1 MSKKNLFLFL
11 VLLVALFFRF
21 YNLTSIP
28 PGLYPD
34 EAMNGN
40 NALEALATK
49 NFKVYYEENNG
60 REGLFINI
68 QALFLALIQKNEPY
82 VLRLPSAIF
91 GFITVLGI
99 YFFVL
104 ELFKNIK
111 NYKLEKINEK
121 EEIKNSKIKF
131 NEKVALLSAF
141 FLGTSFWHI
150 NFSRIGFRAILAPF
164 FLVWAL
170 YLILKSLN
178 NNYQKILAFFAGIFF
193 GLGFYTYIAYRV
205 MILIFIPILWFYFK
219 EAKLKNKLKEFY
231 LAKIIFVLGMVL
243 IALPI
248 GWYYL
253 NNPED
258 FFGRTSQ
265 ISVFNSSS
273 PIKDLILNI
282 FKTLFMFNF
291 VGDFNWRHNLSGRP
305 ELDVL
310 VGVLFVIG
318 ILILLKNRKNSEI
331 QFINYIL
338 FGWFSLA
345 MLPVVISNEGI
356 PHALRAILMV
366 IPAVIFAAIAGIIIY
381 EKLILLKNKKTINI
395 IFGIFLVVVFLNT
408 YYAYFV
414 LWANN
419 KNTYDAFSSN
429 YVELGKILNSLPQNL
444 PKYVLVEASGVEV
457 RGIPMPAQTTMF
469 ITNTFLPQNQKAKN
483 IFYILPQDKDKIP
496 EGSLIFEIK

>member
-40 NALEALATK
+40 NALEVLATK

-91 GFITVLGI
+91 GFLTVLGI

-141 FLGTSFWHI
+141 FLATSFWHI

-231 LAKIIFVLGMVL
+231 LAKIVFVLGMVL

-291 VGDFNWRHNLSGRP
+291 VGDFNWRHNLSGNP

-310 VGVLFVIG
+310 VGVLFVVG
-318 ILILLKNRKNSEI
+318 ILILLKNRSNSEI

-338 FGWFSLA
+338 FGWFFLA

-469 ITNTFLPQNQKAKN
+469 ITNTFLPQNQKEKN

>member
-1 MSKKNLFLFL
+1 
-11 VLLVALFFRF
+11 
-21 YNLTSIP
+21 
-28 PGLYPD
+28 
-34 EAMNGN
+34 
-40 NALEALATK
+40 
-49 NFKVYYEENNG
+49 
-60 REGLFINI
+60 
-68 QALFLALIQKNEPY
+68 
-82 VLRLPSAIF
+82 
-91 GFITVLGI
+91 
-99 YFFVL
+99 
-104 ELFKNIK
+104 
-111 NYKLEKINEK
+111 
-121 EEIKNSKIKF
+121 
-131 NEKVALLSAF
+131 
-141 FLGTSFWHI
+141 
-150 NFSRIGFRAILAPF
+150 
-164 FLVWAL
+164 
-170 YLILKSLN
+170 
-178 NNYQKILAFFAGIFF
+178 
-193 GLGFYTYIAYRV
+193 
-205 MILIFIPILWFYFK
+205 
-219 EAKLKNKLKEFY
+219 
-231 LAKIIFVLGMVL
+231 
-243 IALPI
+243 LPI

-265 ISVFNSSS
+265 ISVFNSAS

>member
-40 NALEALATK
+40 NALEVLATK

-91 GFITVLGI
+91 GFLTVLGI

-141 FLGTSFWHI
+141 FLATSFWHI

-178 NNYQKILAFFAGIFF
+178 NNYQKILAFFAGIVF

-205 MILIFIPILWFYFK
+205 MILIFVPILWFYFK

-231 LAKIIFVLGMVL
+231 LAKIVFVLGMVL

-291 VGDFNWRHNLSGRP
+291 VGDFNWRHNLSGNP

-310 VGVLFVIG
+310 VGVLFVVG
-318 ILILLKNRKNSEI
+318 ILILLKNRSNSEI

-338 FGWFSLA
+338 FGWFFLA

-469 ITNTFLPQNQKAKN
+469 ITNTFLPQNQKEKN